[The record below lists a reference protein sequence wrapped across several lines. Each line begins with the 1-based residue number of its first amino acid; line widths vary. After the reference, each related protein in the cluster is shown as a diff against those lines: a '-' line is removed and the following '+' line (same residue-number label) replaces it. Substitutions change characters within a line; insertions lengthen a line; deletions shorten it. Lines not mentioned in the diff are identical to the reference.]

1 MRCAVPSS
9 KVGSGAFDTS
19 GRAGPDA
26 CLAGVGL
33 AAALAFG
40 AGTTCWACATPAKSV
55 ADNSAAEARAS
66 GRVEDFRQSD
76 WCWCIPSFPPHVK
89 PRLSDHRSP
98 ACCMSACD
106 PLRFTRRVVLLPTRK
121 LWPPDGHADDFTAQP
136 ARLSS
141 LDRHPD
147 RVQPDR
153 DGRARAARP
162 WLHRQASALPV
173 SRPAADGRL
182 CQDGDLQ
189 GQGQGPARGSG
200 LHAKTARLSRLC
212 CAAPRNRR

>member
-1 MRCAVPSS
+1 MALAMRCAVPSS

-55 ADNSAAEARAS
+55 ADNSAAAARAS
-66 GRVEDFRQSD
+66 GRVEDFRQTD

-89 PRLSDHRSP
+89 PRLSDHRP
-98 ACCMSACD
+98 GMLYVGLRSAKVHE
-106 PLRFTRRVVLLPTRK
+106 TRGYLATRK
-121 LWPPDGHADDFTAQP
+121 LWPPDGHADDFIAQP
-136 ARLSS
+136 ARFSS

-153 DGRARAARP
+153 NGGARAARP
-162 WLHRQASALPV
+162 RLHRQASALPV
-173 SRPAADGRL
+173 SGSAADGRL
-182 CQDGDLQ
+182 RQDGDLP
-189 GQGQGPARGSG
+189 GQG
-200 LHAKTARLSRLC
+200 
-212 CAAPRNRR
+212 